1 MIENEIIINANYDFD
16 KIAYVPIQFHK
27 RTGFSHITYSNI
39 ELRWPNNHEM
49 TLIAQWFKNEDVYR
63 AFGFSRP
70 PSQANI
76 ENSVLPDLT
85 ARERYLE
92 AVEFLVVRDHSRD
105 KAIGFFVVFESHRR
119 ADPNQEIDFAVVDE
133 NYRGQV
139 GLLRKIELC
148 ILSYLF
154 AVRGAQSVF
163 WIRRKPRIAEASGSV
178 APGEGKNRFAPY
190 QQKGKP
196 FIITRQQFKR
206 RLERRR
212 KVRGEKAFPF
222 IVLMKSSLN

>member
-1 MIENEIIINANYDFD
+1 MSERELIVDANYDFN
-16 KIAYVPIQFHK
+16 KIFYVPIRFHK
-27 RTGFSHITYSNI
+27 RTGFAKIIYSNI
-39 ELRWPNNHEM
+39 ELRWPNKHEM
-49 TLIAQWFKNEDVYR
+49 TLIAQWFTNEEIYR

-70 PSQANI
+70 PSPANI
-76 ENSVLPDLT
+76 ENSMLPDLT

-139 GLLRKIELC
+139 GLLRKIEIC
-148 ILSYLF
+148 ILCYLF

-163 WIRRKPRIAEASGSV
+163 WVRRKQEVAEASGPG
-178 APGEGKNRFAPY
+178 APRGMGNRFALY

-196 FIITRQQFKR
+196 FMITRLQFKR

-212 KVRGEKAFPF
+212 KARGEKAFP
-222 IVLMKSSLN
+222 IIILMKSSLN